1 MSLTGMTD
9 GESAPPQSPPTPTPD
24 PRLLRSNRLAK
35 ASLGWGIAGTALF
48 AAGGGATAYAVCS
61 ALRLRMDWQNWLLAA
76 GLTMALLG
84 IYPSIVAVLQGVI
97 SLARGTTNSRT
108 AITGLVLGGTVIL
121 ATLVPVTAFIIY
133 GVTDSFVNTPWKPYQ
148 PQF

>member
-1 MSLTGMTD
+1 MTD
-9 GESAPPQSPPTPTPD
+9 TASAPPQLALTPTPE

-35 ASLGWGIAGTALF
+35 ASLGWGIAGIASF
-48 AAGGGATAYAVCS
+48 AAGVGAIAYAVCA
-61 ALRLRMDWQNWLLAA
+61 ALRLRTDWQNWLLAA

-97 SLARGTTNSRT
+97 SLARGTTNRRA
-108 AITGLVLGGTVIL
+108 AITGLVLGGTVVL

-133 GVTDSFVNTPWKPYQ
+133 GITDSLFDAPWKPYQ
-148 PQF
+148 PLF